1 MTITNGYA
9 TLEDFLLFAAPD
21 AGSDTMD
28 DVLIESLITAASRYI
43 DNVTRRRFYASTET
57 HYFDVPESGRDLWL
71 NDDLLAVT
79 TLTNGD
85 GTVIP
90 AAEYKLRPYNITP
103 YYMLTLK
110 ASSDVYWQGEADG
123 DTEGVISIAGSWGY
137 SATAPEDIKEACLM
151 IARNVYRGRTGE
163 TAGSATVTGAG
174 VVITPKDVPQLA
186 AAIIERYKGLV

>member
-9 TLEDFLLFAAPD
+9 TLEDFLLFVAPD
-21 AGSDTMD
+21 AERDEMD
-28 DVLIESLITAASRYI
+28 DALIESLITAASRYI

-57 HYFDVPESGRDLWL
+57 HYFDTPESGRDLWL

-90 AAEYKLRPYNITP
+90 AAEYKLHPYNITP

-186 AAIIERYKGLV
+186 AAIIERYKGLA